1 MRSDAYEEAE
11 RTVAKRVLIADDEKN
26 MRWVLDETLTKEGYE
41 VVQASNG
48 KEALAAID
56 ENPPDL
62 MVLDHKMPAPDG
74 MEVLRRIRAKGETFP
89 VIMLTAHGNVQL
101 AVEAMKAGAT
111 EYLTKPFDL
120 EELKLSIE
128 KALRIS
134 ELSEEVQRLRDE
146 LDRDWDIDGIVATDP
161 RMLEV
166 LATVHKVAPTSAT
179 AMIYGESGT
188 GKELIARAI
197 HRLSPRAGKPF
208 IEVHAGALPE
218 TLLESELFG
227 YEKGAFTGAVQ
238 SKPGRFEMANGGT
251 LFLDEI
257 GDITPNVQVKL
268 LRVLQE
274 RRFERLGATRSIEVD
289 VRVVAAT
296 NQDLQQLIADG
307 QFRED
312 LFYRLNVVPITLPP
326 LRQRKAD
333 IPRLVAHFLDK
344 FQAGEATISPDAMN
358 LLVGYSWPGNIRELE
373 NTVERMIILSQG
385 PEIGVDDLPSEVRAG
400 HRGAT
405 TAARTG
411 FVLPEAGCDLEE
423 VEMDLIS
430 QALDRTAGNVPKAA
444 KLLGLTAKTLEARM
458 QRFGL

>member
-1 MRSDAYEEAE
+1 M
-11 RTVAKRVLIADDEKN
+11 AKRVLIADDEKN
-26 MRWVLDETLTKEGYE
+26 MRWVLDETLSKEGYE
-41 VVQASNG
+41 VTQAADG
-48 KEALAAID
+48 KEAMAAIED
-56 ENPPDL
+56 NPPDL

-74 MEVLRRIRAKGETFP
+74 MEVLRWIRAKGETFP
-89 VIMLTAHGNVQL
+89 IIMLTAHGNVQL

-120 EELKLSIE
+120 EELKLAIE

-179 AMIYGESGT
+179 AMVYGESGT

-197 HRLSPRAGKPF
+197 HRLSPRGGKPF

-326 LRQRKAD
+326 LRQRKGD
-333 IPRLVAHFLDK
+333 VPRLVAHFLDK
-344 FQAGEATISPDAMN
+344 FKAGETTISPDAMN
-358 LLVGYSWPGNIRELE
+358 LLVEYAWPGNIRELE
-373 NTVERMIILSQG
+373 NTVERMIILSPG

-400 HRGAT
+400 QRAGNSPT
-405 TAARTG
+405 TG

-423 VEMDLIS
+423 VEMDLIR
-430 QALDRTAGNVPKAA
+430 QALDRTAGNVPKSA
-444 KLLGLTAKTLEARM
+444 KLLGLTPKTLEARM